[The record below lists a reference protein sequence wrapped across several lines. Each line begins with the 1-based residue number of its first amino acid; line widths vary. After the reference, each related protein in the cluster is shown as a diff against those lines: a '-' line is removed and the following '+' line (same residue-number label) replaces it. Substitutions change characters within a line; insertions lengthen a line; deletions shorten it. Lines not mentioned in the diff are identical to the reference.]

1 MDTEGRRRA
10 PAFGA
15 AVVLALLALA
25 AWLLL
30 PGLFFQAGG
39 GGAYQDEAPAT
50 LPDGRVRIMLR
61 VLVWGGG
68 GPAAGRFDK
77 MRLQLRS
84 AGGGAGWHEL
94 PPEAGP
100 EPVAGSALVFRFVV
114 PADLIREGGGTAARL
129 EYRFRY
135 TFDGVAQEVPGR
147 YSAPS
152 AAPG

>member
-1 MDTEGRRRA
+1 M
-10 PAFGA
+10 
-15 AVVLALLALA
+15 LALLALA

-30 PGLFFQAGG
+30 PAGLFVQAGG

-50 LPDGRVRIMLR
+50 LPDGRLRITLR
-61 VLVWGGG
+61 VMVWGGG

-94 PPEAGP
+94 PPESGP
-100 EPVAGSALVFRFVV
+100 EPVASSAGSALVYRFVV
-114 PADLIREGGGTAARL
+114 PAELIRESGGTAAGL

-135 TFDGVAQEVPGR
+135 TFDGIAQEVPGR
-147 YSAPS
+147 YSAPR
-152 AAPG
+152 AASG